1 MSARLQQAFW
11 SRVAGGDLVQLFAL
25 LPDVSFFAKDLRGR
39 FTALNRLGCE
49 FCGVTSEADAIGR
62 TDREF
67 FGRRRADEY
76 ARDDAEVVRTGI
88 PIVNRIESAPARQGS
103 PRLVMTTKVPLRD
116 RAGRVIGV
124 AGMSRRVEQLR
135 ERPGGVE
142 PVARVIERM
151 HERYGENL
159 SSRAWA
165 RIAGMSPSH
174 FDRLFRRLVETS
186 PRQYFLR
193 VRIEAACRR
202 LAETHDPIAAVAV
215 ACGFHDHAHFTRT
228 FRRIMDQTPSQY
240 RAAHHSPGSAARRPG
255 RRP

>member
-1 MSARLQQAFW
+1 M
-11 SRVAGGDLVQLFAL
+11 QLFAL
-25 LPDVSFFAKDLRGR
+25 LPDVSFFAKDRRGR

-49 FCGVTSEADAIGR
+49 FCGVTSEADAVGR

-76 ARDDAEVVRTGI
+76 ARDDAEVIRTGI
-88 PIVNRIESAPARQGS
+88 PIINRIESAPARQGT
-103 PRLVMTTKVPLRD
+103 PRLVMTTKVPLHD
-116 RAGRVIGV
+116 RAGCVIGV
-124 AGMSRRVEQLR
+124 AGISRRIEQLR

-159 SSRAWA
+159 SSRDWA
-165 RIAGMSPSH
+165 RIAGMSPST
-174 FDRLFRRLVETS
+174 FDRLFRQLVETS

-193 VRIEAACRR
+193 VRVEAACRR
-202 LAETHDPIAAVAV
+202 LAETHDPIATVAV

-228 FRRIMDQTPSQY
+228 FRRIMGQTPSQY
-240 RAAHHSPGSAARRPG
+240 RAAHHSPGSPARRPC
-255 RRP
+255 RNRS